1 MADVAAASVSR
12 RPRLAFRVGVTG
24 TRALGPDAADRVRPA
39 VAEILNLIAKQIA
52 KLADDPLAR
61 PVYAAPAAG
70 PAPFTLRLLSPLAEG
85 SDRLVAEQAL
95 KAGYRLYAPL
105 PFAQAEYE
113 KDFPDTLDAFRALL
127 AKAEMLE
134 LDGGRA
140 VANESYQEV
149 GRFVVRNCDLLIAI
163 WDGEREKGV
172 GGTAEIVR
180 FAVSAGVPVWWIDAN
195 GMNLPK
201 FIDDLLKLRKP
212 ATAPTGEDAARGVG
226 LYLEKT
232 ALPPSLVEPEHSG
245 IFGFIAH
252 QFSRHRP
259 HEESPLIDYL
269 HEQELASSFLWQA
282 YNRLMK
288 MVAPKS
294 EKPVPAQTAAPV
306 RPLQSDVERGWDE
319 LYKPANEF
327 SIGYGDRY
335 RSSYV
340 LIAILAFLA
349 IAAPAF
355 ASQRRPGSELFVAV
369 FELLAFGG
377 IAALVL
383 ANHLHRWHEKWISY
397 RLLAE
402 LCRKQCVL
410 SAIGRSLPVSEVV
423 RMSLDS
429 IEDREGEEALKKLP
443 REAWVAWYFTA
454 AVRAAPFLVGSL
466 SAANT
471 GALTM
476 ARALAD
482 DQTGYHLE
490 RRDRNKAAG
499 RSIGLIGEIF
509 FLLAVAA
516 VSSKLFFLL
525 TGKMMAAI
533 EWSATL
539 GACLSAAS
547 GAFVGIRAYS
557 EFPLL
562 VQQSTHM
569 LRVMKETRIQL
580 DAVELDQPLASRDL
594 GRIMQE
600 LAISM
605 MQDVGG
611 WMQLFRIKALE
622 AG

>member
-1 MADVAAASVSR
+1 MAEIPAASVSR
-12 RPRLAFRVGVTG
+12 RPPLAFRVGVTG
-24 TRALGPDAADRVRPA
+24 ARALAPEIADRLRPA
-39 VAEILNLIAKQIA
+39 VAEILGLVARQMA
-52 KLADDPLAR
+52 KLADDPLAK
-61 PVYAAPAAG
+61 PVYSTDPAGA
-70 PAPFTLRLLSPLAEG
+70 APFTLRLLSPLAEG

-105 PFAQAEYE
+105 PFVQHEYE
-113 KDFPDTLDAFRALL
+113 NDFKESVGAFRALL
-127 AKAEMLE
+127 AQAEVLE

-140 VANESYQEV
+140 VENESYREV

-180 FAVSAGVPVWWIDAN
+180 FAVGAGVPVWWIDAN
-195 GMNLPK
+195 GANPSKLVDEP
-201 FIDDLLKLRKP
+201 LKLHKP
-212 ATAPTGEDAARGVG
+212 SSAPTGEDAAKGVE
-226 LYLEKT
+226 LYLDRT
-232 ALPPSLVEPEHSG
+232 VLPPHLADPEHSG

-252 QFSRHRP
+252 QFSRHRAR
-259 HEESPLIDYL
+259 EESPLADYL
-269 HEQELASSFLWQA
+269 RERKLASSFLWHA
-282 YNRLMK
+282 YSWLMEL
-288 MVAPKS
+288 VAPKS
-294 EKPVPAQTAAPV
+294 EQPAPGHTPAPV
-306 RPLQSDVERGWDE
+306 HREQSHVERWWDG
-319 LYKPANEF
+319 LYEPANEF

-355 ASQRRPGSELFVAV
+355 GSLPWYGLELFVDAL
-369 FELLAFGG
+369 EMLALAG

-383 ANHLHRWHEKWISY
+383 ANHIYRWHERWISY

-410 SAIGRSLPVSEVV
+410 SAIGRSLPVSEVI
-423 RMSLDS
+423 RMSLDA
-429 IEDREGEEALKKLP
+429 IEEKEGEEVAPRKLP

-454 AVRAAPFLVGSL
+454 AVRAAPFLVGTL
-466 SAANT
+466 SAANA
-471 GALTM
+471 GALAM
-476 ARALAD
+476 ARALTD
-482 DQTGYHLE
+482 EQTAYHRG

-499 RSIGLIGEIF
+499 RGIGQFGEIF
-509 FLLAVAA
+509 FLLAVGFAGL
-516 VSSKLFFLL
+516 KLLL
-525 TGKMMAAI
+525 IFRGQTIG
-533 EWSATL
+533 WSTTL
-539 GACLSAAS
+539 VACLSAAS

-569 LRVMKETRIQL
+569 LHIMKETRTQL
-580 DAVELDQPLASRDL
+580 DAIELDQPLASRDL

-605 MQDVGG
+605 MQDVSG

-622 AG
+622 AA